1 MTGDDTVHRGSGDF
15 LRDQGIE
22 DPDEFRVK
30 TWLCHEIA
38 AIAEARKLTSAA
50 IAALTGRPE
59 ADVVRVVA
67 GRHDGHDLWRLM
79 TMLAA
84 LGADILITVA
94 DSGHERGTILGRP
107 GGGA

>member
-1 MTGDDTVHRGSGDF
+1 M
-15 LRDQGIE
+15 
-22 DPDEFRVK
+22 
-30 TWLCHEIA
+30 
-38 AIAEARKLTSAA
+38 
-50 IAALTGRPE
+50 
-59 ADVVRVVA
+59 VRVVA